1 MSTLTDRHGDT
12 SATDPEPRPDTDATE
27 TPTPGTRRVP
37 TLSKEAALS
46 PGTDKR
52 PTLPKE
58 EIARLG
64 DGIYQRDVR
73 PQVEGK
79 HQDDY
84 VAIDLDSGSWAVS
97 DDILTSV
104 ASLRAEQPD
113 AVNVWLVRVG
123 HRAVHHFKSPRLRRP
138 A

>member
-1 MSTLTDRHGDT
+1 M
-12 SATDPEPRPDTDATE
+12 
-27 TPTPGTRRVP
+27 P

-123 HRAVHHFKSPRLRRP
+123 HPTARIFRSPRLRRP